1 MRSNDSDDLL
11 IDDQIHMI
19 RERLQSPELIS
30 SISRATLDT
39 GLLGL
44 SLFYSY
50 YALYTSNK
58 TYRSSAEY
66 FLWDGLQRLDIYNFK
81 PIHKVDSIDAQLS
94 GIGRFIEFNNKNHFF
109 LIESEEYFADLDPL
123 MSELFTHQINRSDFD
138 TSSGALAAGN
148 YFLARD
154 GQNTLANH
162 HLSDCVKEA
171 YHRAHRDPEGDFYWP
186 APQLENK
193 VYLGISHG
201 SASMINFLAGVF
213 EKGIEQTLS
222 LFTIR
227 RAANFLI
234 KQKRDQV
241 NGLFP
246 NYIGEEPFQ
255 TQFSQCYGD
264 LGIGYALY
272 KAALL
277 LNDPVLKDQ
286 SSKILETCLH
296 RSKEDN
302 LTWDAS
308 LTYGAAGLALAFN
321 KIAKITKDD
330 RYKYRSIYW
339 HKKTASYAGHENTFS
354 GFLSMVARA
363 EEYGWNTCFSLGII
377 GIGIAHMLH
386 LKPSMPPIDEL
397 LYIS

>member
-1 MRSNDSDDLL
+1 
-11 IDDQIHMI
+11 MI

-30 SISRATLDT
+30 SIGLATLET

-50 YALYTSNK
+50 YALYTNNK
-58 TYRSSAEY
+58 AYRSSAEH
-66 FLWDGLQRLDIYNFK
+66 FLWDGLRRLDIYNFK
-81 PIHKVDSIDAQLS
+81 PTHKVDSIDVQLS
-94 GIGRFIEFNNKNHFF
+94 GLGRFIEFNKKNVFF
-109 LIESEEYFADLDPL
+109 TIDADDYFADLDVV
-123 MSELFTHQINRSDFD
+123 MSELIIHQINRSDFD

-148 YFLARD
+148 YFLSRTEQQ
-154 GQNTLANH
+154 GLVERNLIN
-162 HLSDCVKEA
+162 CIKEC
-171 YHRAHRDPEGDFYWP
+171 YNRAHRDPDGDFYWP

-201 SASMINFLAGVF
+201 SASIINFLANVY
-213 EKGIEQTLS
+213 EKGIEQNLC
-222 LFTIR
+222 LLIIR
-227 RAANFLI
+227 SAAKFLI
-234 KQKRDQV
+234 KQKRDQI

-246 NYIGEEPFQ
+246 NYIGEDLFQ

-277 LNDPVLKDQ
+277 LDDPILKNK
-286 SSKILETCLH
+286 SSEILETCLH

-308 LTYGAAGLALAFN
+308 LTYGAAGLGLAFN
-321 KIAKITKDD
+321 KIAAITNDA
-330 RYKYRSIYW
+330 RYKYRSTYW
-339 HKKTASYAGHENTFS
+339 HRQTAGYAGCKNKFG
-354 GFLSMVARA
+354 GFLSMVAKP
-363 EEYGWNTCFSLGII
+363 EEYNWNTCFSLGII

-386 LKPSMPPIDEL
+386 LKPSLPPIDEL

>member
-50 YALYTSNK
+50 YALYTDDK
-58 TYRSSAEY
+58 TYRTNAEN

-162 HLSDCVKEA
+162 HLSNCVKEA
-171 YHRAHRDPEGDFYWP
+171 YHRAHRDRVQRDARPLGDVDP
-186 APQLENK
+186 LERE
-193 VYLGISHG
+193 
-201 SASMINFLAGVF
+201 AAFL
-213 EKGIEQTLS
+213 
-222 LFTIR
+222 
-227 RAANFLI
+227 RAAHV
-234 KQKRDQV
+234 RPPRARRPARP
-241 NGLFP
+241 GRRP
-246 NYIGEEPFQ
+246 ASR
-255 TQFSQCYGD
+255 TRSRSRR
-264 LGIGYALY
+264 
-272 KAALL
+272 
-277 LNDPVLKDQ
+277 
-286 SSKILETCLH
+286 SS
-296 RSKEDN
+296 
-302 LTWDAS
+302 
-308 LTYGAAGLALAFN
+308 
-321 KIAKITKDD
+321 
-330 RYKYRSIYW
+330 
-339 HKKTASYAGHENTFS
+339 
-354 GFLSMVARA
+354 
-363 EEYGWNTCFSLGII
+363 
-377 GIGIAHMLH
+377 
-386 LKPSMPPIDEL
+386 
-397 LYIS
+397 